1 MKSSKNIVEGYLK
14 KQDWRV
20 KENSNSPYSYGGL
33 GKHMIAEVS
42 KDYWLREVYPE
53 YIAKEYLDG
62 SIHIHDLGGLTL
74 YCCGYSLSKLI
85 TTGVKGVPNIPTS
98 SPAKHFDSILNQI
111 SNMVTVYQNEIMGAV
126 AFSSVDTLLAPFIKK
141 DELKYSEVKQALQ
154 NFIFSINSNSRGG
167 AEPAFSNITLDLT
180 PPKDLLN
187 EYAMIGDGL
196 ADFTY
201 KECQR
206 EMDMFNRAFCELM
219 IAGDSNGRP
228 FAYPIPTYNI
238 HERFDWD
245 NPNNKLLWEMAGKY
259 GYPYFAN
266 FLNSDMKPEDA
277 RSMCPLKGD
286 TQILYYS
293 NRFQKWHKLSVKEVY
308 QNHMRDRNEAVIKTI
323 ANGKIIN
330 CRINKFDI
338 PADYTIS
345 LCNGLSLRTTANH
358 LNKVYGKDYI
368 QTKDLTTDDYL
379 PVYKRPTNV
388 SNAMT
393 YEQGKLVGM
402 YIGDGSQQSDGT
414 IIFSLNRS
422 TKQHLIDFLYD
433 YAVNYYNAKIS
444 EYDCTSEISG
454 KTSCTNIR
462 VASKSLAGLIN
473 QFISGDNALNKSLSA
488 DIISTSEEF
497 RKGIVDGL
505 YETDGGNSN
514 RIYTS
519 SKNMVEDLTLLF
531 ATLGMGVRINEDNR
545 DGRLGKNTCYCV
557 RYYTHGLKTK
567 QKDVYIIDDNYI
579 WFKIQNVAY
588 TPHNSASC
596 SYCLE
601 VLDDDAPEEFMLANG
616 IVTHNCRLRLDLT
629 ELQKRNGGLFG
640 SGDST
645 GSIGVVTIN
654 LPRIAYKTKGDKNAF
669 FTELDRVLN
678 IAKDSLEI
686 KRTWLQKNVID
697 TRLIPAFDTYVGTM
711 RNHFSTIGIVSMN
724 EMCENFFGE
733 GRDILTDE
741 GKQFAV
747 EVGEHIRNKLLEFQK
762 ETGNLYNF
770 EATPAESTS
779 YRLAKK
785 DKEEFPDIITRGT
798 AKAPYYT
805 NSCHI
810 PVNKITSIK
819 NTFDNQE
826 DLQILFTGGTVIHI
840 FTSGAISGE
849 TAKNIIDT
857 VCHEYK
863 VPYVSISPLNRYCPE
878 HGYIADKV
886 DKCPICNSNLK
897 MYQRITGYLRCVDN
911 YNDGKKAEFYDR
923 KQLSP
928 EDD

>member
-1 MKSSKNIVEGYLK
+1 MKSSKNIIEGYLR

-33 GKHMIAEVS
+33 GKYIVGEVS

-62 SIHIHDLGGLTL
+62 KIHIHDLGGLTL
-74 YCCGYSLSKLI
+74 YCCGYSLKKLI

-98 SPAKHFDSILNQI
+98 APARHFDSILNQI

-167 AEPAFSNITLDLT
+167 AEPAFSNVTLDLT
-180 PPKDLLN
+180 PPRDLLN
-187 EYAMIGDGL
+187 EYAMIGDGF

-219 IAGDSNGRP
+219 IAGDANGRP

-238 HERFDWD
+238 HDRFDWD

-277 RSMCPLKGD
+277 RSMC
-286 TQILYYS
+286 
-293 NRFQKWHKLSVKEVY
+293 
-308 QNHMRDRNEAVIKTI
+308 
-323 ANGKIIN
+323 
-330 CRINKFDI
+330 
-338 PADYTIS
+338 
-345 LCNGLSLRTTANH
+345 
-358 LNKVYGKDYI
+358 
-368 QTKDLTTDDYL
+368 
-379 PVYKRPTNV
+379 
-388 SNAMT
+388 
-393 YEQGKLVGM
+393 
-402 YIGDGSQQSDGT
+402 
-414 IIFSLNRS
+414 
-422 TKQHLIDFLYD
+422 
-433 YAVNYYNAKIS
+433 
-444 EYDCTSEISG
+444 
-454 KTSCTNIR
+454 
-462 VASKSLAGLIN
+462 
-473 QFISGDNALNKSLSA
+473 
-488 DIISTSEEF
+488 
-497 RKGIVDGL
+497 
-505 YETDGGNSN
+505 
-514 RIYTS
+514 
-519 SKNMVEDLTLLF
+519 
-531 ATLGMGVRINEDNR
+531 
-545 DGRLGKNTCYCV
+545 
-557 RYYTHGLKTK
+557 
-567 QKDVYIIDDNYI
+567 
-579 WFKIQNVAY
+579 
-588 TPHNSASC
+588 
-596 SYCLE
+596 
-601 VLDDDAPEEFMLANG
+601 
-616 IVTHNCRLRLDLT
+616 CRLRLDLT

-654 LPRIAYKTKGDKNAF
+654 LPRIGYETKGDKKAF
-669 FTELDRVLN
+669 FAELDRVLD

-686 KRTWLQKNVID
+686 KRGWLQKNVID

-711 RNHFSTIGIVSMN
+711 RNHFSTIGVVGMN
-724 EMCENFFGE
+724 CLCENFFGE
-733 GRDILTDE
+733 GIDILTDE
-741 GKQFAV
+741 GKTFCL
-747 EVGEHIRNKLLEFQK
+747 EVGNHIRNKLLEYQK

-770 EATPAESTS
+770 EASPAESTAF
-779 YRLAKK
+779 RLAKK
-785 DKEEFPDIITRGT
+785 DKELYPDIITRGT

-810 PVNKITSIK
+810 PVNKIKGIK
-819 NTFDNQE
+819 ETFEHQE
-826 DLQILFTGGTVIHI
+826 ALQILFTGGTVIHI
-840 FTSGAISGE
+840 FCDGAISGE

-886 DKCPICNSNLK
+886 DKCPVCGTPLK
-897 MYQRITGYLRCVDN
+897 LYQRITGYLRCIDN
-911 YNDGKKAEFYDR
+911 YNDGKKAEFDDR
-923 KQLSP
+923 VQLKP
-928 EDD
+928 ED